1 MTRAQFEKAQEERE
15 AFWLYVVENAQ
26 TDNPR
31 LVKIHD
37 PAGKGETFTF
47 DKGWLEVA
55 VSEA

>member
-1 MTRAQFEKAQEERE
+1 MKHTG
-15 AFWLYVVENAQ
+15 LYVVENAH
-26 TDNPR
+26 TDDPH
-31 LVKIHD
+31 LVRIQD